1 MKKGFRAAAAAAA
14 AVCLLAASVLRS
26 SGDILATDQSD
37 VDQAQND
44 IEDTKRRLEELNSQ
58 VNRLEGDIA
67 SLQAY
72 VGELDAALMA
82 ITGSL
87 VDYQNK
93 ISDKQAEIE
102 AKTGQIEAKA
112 AEISNAETELAEAQK
127 TETEQYEA
135 MKLRI
140 QYMYEC
146 GEESFLD
153 MIFSASDMSDL
164 LGKTEYVTSITEYDR
179 NKLKE
184 LSEIR
189 ARIADMIVQLNED
202 KAQLEEE
209 KKGLEQEKADL
220 LVLQNDLQIQQDLV
234 NQAIA
239 TKQAAIAQLENDQAY
254 KEQMIKEEQA
264 KLKAQE
270 AEAARL
276 KALWEEEQR
285 RLAAMGTNADEAN
298 RKKLEEI
305 GLAGGFTWPLPGY
318 NTITSNFG
326 PRPSPIPGM
335 NLTSHSGTD
344 ISGAGVYGKP
354 VVAAYDGVVTV
365 VDVYTSSDTRY
376 TKPYGNSI
384 QIDHGAGVVTL
395 YAHLSSM
402 AVSVGQQVK
411 AGDVIGYVGSTGA
424 SSGAHLHLTLYLKG
438 VTVNPLDYFTIPTY

>member
-1 MKKGFRAAAAAAA
+1 MKKKFKIAVAVAAIVFISAAG
-14 AVCLLAASVLRS
+14 
-26 SGDILATDQSD
+26 SGAPNNILATDQD
-37 VDQAQND
+37 DINKAENE
-44 IEDTKRRLEELNSQ
+44 IEDAKHRIEELNNQ
-58 VNRLEGDIA
+58 RDQLKGDIQ
-67 SLQAY
+67 SVQAY
-72 VGELDAALMA
+72 VNELDAALVS

-87 VDYQNK
+87 IDYQNK
-93 ISDKQAEIE
+93 ITEKQAEID
-102 AKTGQIEAKA
+102 AKIIEIADKET
-112 AEISNAETELAEAQK
+112 EISNAETDLANAQK
-127 TETEQYEA
+127 TEREQYEA

-146 GEESFLD
+146 GESSFLD
-153 MIFSASDMSDL
+153 TIFSASDLSDL
-164 LGKTEYVTSITEYDR
+164 LGKTEYVTSIMEYDR
-179 NKLKE
+179 NKLNE
-184 LSEIR
+184 LADIR
-189 ARIADMIVQLNED
+189 EGISDMIVKLNDD
-202 KAQLEEE
+202 KAGLEAE
-209 KKGLEQEKADL
+209 KKQLEQEKADL
-220 LVLQNDLQIQQDLV
+220 LVLQNDLQIQQNLV
-234 NQAIA
+234 NQAIDS
-239 TKQAAIAQLENDQAY
+239 KQAAIAQLESDQAY
-254 KEQMIKEEQA
+254 AEQRIKEEQA
-264 KLKAQE
+264 KLKAAE
-270 AEAARL
+270 EEAARL

-285 RLAAMGTNADEAN
+285 KLAAAGSNADEAN

-354 VVAAYDGVVTV
+354 IVAAYDGVVTV

-376 TKPYGNSI
+376 TKPYGNRI

-438 VTVNPLDYFTIPTY
+438 ILVNPLDYFTIPTY